1 MMSHSFTSKFK
12 SRLLR
17 CMQLRPGLQ
26 YYLQS
31 TSSTCQRNA
40 PSKAWLLRAQHTG
53 GLLCASESLI
63 VFSVNTRPPQH
74 QTHCGQL
81 YILMLAVMLI
91 ILFSPTLTHFG
102 AVFFFY
108 HTHSLNEHSTVTVPW
123 QLLLSVHC
131 VQWGI
136 KWFSAIC
143 CDWCVLG
150 GKKLLFE
157 TFHTKDS
164 DSTKLTTNGEK
175 ERRRMTRNNYFH
187 LNK

>member
-102 AVFFFY
+102 AVFFLP
-108 HTHSLNEHSTVTVPW
+108 HSLSKWTLHSYCTLTASSVRTLRPVGH
-123 QLLLSVHC
+123 QMIQRYLLWLVC
-131 VQWGI
+131 VR
-136 KWFSAIC
+136 
-143 CDWCVLG
+143 
-150 GKKLLFE
+150 
-157 TFHTKDS
+157 
-164 DSTKLTTNGEK
+164 GEK
-175 ERRRMTRNNYFH
+175 ITFWDVWHQRQRQYKANN
-187 LNK
+187 